1 MKRMIALL
9 LLLCMLTACAAPVP
23 ETEEPTAAS
32 QEIAVPEQKQP
43 DSGTMTGAAT
53 FTQAAS
59 EPLTYT
65 VVLKTLEDS
74 AAAADGTTLAVRS
87 YELPEMTVTLP
98 DGTVLTEAAS
108 PAETAAPAA
117 KPAKSR
123 GRRLWDDYGYL
134 LVTLAAVFV
143 LFKVLL
149 QLAYVPSGSME
160 TTIPTKCLLV
170 GWRLPYLVSDPVP
183 DRGDIVTFWD
193 EELNKVLVK
202 RVVGLP
208 GETLSFKNGYTYVNG
223 EKLDESYLPT
233 QGITTLPDSMAE
245 KTFTVPEGCMFVMG
259 DNRTGSNDSR
269 LLGEPYIPVEAVQAR
284 MLVAISVGSD
294 QSWQGIRWIG

>member
-108 PAETAAPAA
+108 PAETAALERAEAFNSRFRDWAGADGFDEVTAWAEEELAFRALWRSFYRTISIEGRFNPRSRMTHMPKRYWGTMTEFQDDAPAR
-117 KPAKSR
+117 P
-123 GRRLWDDYGYL
+123 
-134 LVTLAAVFV
+134 
-143 LFKVLL
+143 
-149 QLAYVPSGSME
+149 
-160 TTIPTKCLLV
+160 
-170 GWRLPYLVSDPVP
+170 LPPVSD
-183 DRGDIVTFWD
+183 
-193 EELNKVLVK
+193 
-202 RVVGLP
+202 
-208 GETLSFKNGYTYVNG
+208 S
-223 EKLDESYLPT
+223 
-233 QGITTLPDSMAE
+233 
-245 KTFTVPEGCMFVMG
+245 
-259 DNRTGSNDSR
+259 
-269 LLGEPYIPVEAVQAR
+269 
-284 MLVAISVGSD
+284 
-294 QSWQGIRWIG
+294 

>member
-87 YELPEMTVTLP
+87 YELPEMT
-98 DGTVLTEAAS
+98 DG
-108 PAETAAPAA
+108 
-117 KPAKSR
+117 
-123 GRRLWDDYGYL
+123 G
-134 LVTLAAVFV
+134 
-143 LFKVLL
+143 
-149 QLAYVPSGSME
+149 
-160 TTIPTKCLLV
+160 
-170 GWRLPYLVSDPVP
+170 
-183 DRGDIVTFWD
+183 
-193 EELNKVLVK
+193 
-202 RVVGLP
+202 GLP
-208 GETLSFKNGYTYVNG
+208 GGDGGPG
-223 EKLDESYLPT
+223 EGGGLQQP
-233 QGITTLPDSMAE
+233 
-245 KTFTVPEGCMFVMG
+245 VP
-259 DNRTGSNDSR
+259 R
-269 LLGEPYIPVEAVQAR
+269 LGRGGWL
-284 MLVAISVGSD
+284 
-294 QSWQGIRWIG
+294 

>member
-108 PAETAAPAA
+108 PAGAASSSSSPEGAASSGSASVSSPSGESSGSGTESSGILSYGAKQATSFPWIRRAPARLA
-117 KPAKSR
+117 
-123 GRRLWDDYGYL
+123 RR
-134 LVTLAAVFV
+134 
-143 LFKVLL
+143 
-149 QLAYVPSGSME
+149 PH
-160 TTIPTKCLLV
+160 
-170 GWRLPYLVSDPVP
+170 
-183 DRGDIVTFWD
+183 
-193 EELNKVLVK
+193 
-202 RVVGLP
+202 
-208 GETLSFKNGYTYVNG
+208 
-223 EKLDESYLPT
+223 
-233 QGITTLPDSMAE
+233 
-245 KTFTVPEGCMFVMG
+245 FTAP
-259 DNRTGSNDSR
+259 
-269 LLGEPYIPVEAVQAR
+269 P
-284 MLVAISVGSD
+284 
-294 QSWQGIRWIG
+294 

>member
-108 PAETAAPAA
+108 PAETASPSWGRLT
-117 KPAKSR
+117 KTMSPSSLWAKSVSPTR
-123 GRRLWDDYGYL
+123 ASPLSNLTHSWDL
-134 LVTLAAVFV
+134 
-143 LFKVLL
+143 
-149 QLAYVPSGSME
+149 E
-160 TTIPTKCLLV
+160 
-170 GWRLPYLVSDPVP
+170 
-183 DRGDIVTFWD
+183 
-193 EELNKVLVK
+193 
-202 RVVGLP
+202 
-208 GETLSFKNGYTYVNG
+208 
-223 EKLDESYLPT
+223 
-233 QGITTLPDSMAE
+233 
-245 KTFTVPEGCMFVMG
+245 
-259 DNRTGSNDSR
+259 
-269 LLGEPYIPVEAVQAR
+269 
-284 MLVAISVGSD
+284 
-294 QSWQGIRWIG
+294 

>member
-98 DGTVLTEAAS
+98 DGTV
-108 PAETAAPAA
+108 PPRRRRR
-117 KPAKSR
+117 PWR
-123 GRRLWDDYGYL
+123 GRR
-134 LVTLAAVFV
+134 
-143 LFKVLL
+143 
-149 QLAYVPSGSME
+149 PSTAGSA
-160 TTIPTKCLLV
+160 T
-170 GWRLPYLVSDPVP
+170 G
-183 DRGDIVTFWD
+183 
-193 EELNKVLVK
+193 
-202 RVVGLP
+202 P
-208 GETLSFKNGYTYVNG
+208 GR
-223 EKLDESYLPT
+223 
-233 QGITTLPDSMAE
+233 MAL
-245 KTFTVPEGCMFVMG
+245 T
-259 DNRTGSNDSR
+259 R
-269 LLGEPYIPVEAVQAR
+269 
-284 MLVAISVGSD
+284 
-294 QSWQGIRWIG
+294 

>member
-108 PAETAAPAA
+108 PAETAALERAEA
-117 KPAKSR
+117 FNSR
-123 GRRLWDDYGYL
+123 FRDWAGADGFDE
-134 LVTLAAVFV
+134 VTAWA
-143 LFKVLL
+143 
-149 QLAYVPSGSME
+149 E
-160 TTIPTKCLLV
+160 
-170 GWRLPYLVSDPVP
+170 
-183 DRGDIVTFWD
+183 
-193 EELNKVLVK
+193 EELAF
-202 RVVGLP
+202 R
-208 GETLSFKNGYTYVNG
+208 T
-223 EKLDESYLPT
+223 ES
-233 QGITTLPDSMAE
+233 GGNWHRE
-245 KTFTVPEGCMFVMG
+245 
-259 DNRTGSNDSR
+259 
-269 LLGEPYIPVEAVQAR
+269 
-284 MLVAISVGSD
+284 
-294 QSWQGIRWIG
+294 

>member
-87 YELPEMTVTLP
+87 YELPEMTGRHCA
-98 DGTVLTEAAS
+98 DG
-108 PAETAAPAA
+108 
-117 KPAKSR
+117 
-123 GRRLWDDYGYL
+123 G
-134 LVTLAAVFV
+134 
-143 LFKVLL
+143 
-149 QLAYVPSGSME
+149 
-160 TTIPTKCLLV
+160 
-170 GWRLPYLVSDPVP
+170 
-183 DRGDIVTFWD
+183 
-193 EELNKVLVK
+193 
-202 RVVGLP
+202 GLP
-208 GETLSFKNGYTYVNG
+208 GGDGGPG
-223 EKLDESYLPT
+223 EGGGFQQP
-233 QGITTLPDSMAE
+233 
-245 KTFTVPEGCMFVMG
+245 VP
-259 DNRTGSNDSR
+259 R
-269 LLGEPYIPVEAVQAR
+269 LGRGGWL
-284 MLVAISVGSD
+284 
-294 QSWQGIRWIG
+294 

>member
-87 YELPEMTVTLP
+87 YELPEMT
-98 DGTVLTEAAS
+98 A
-108 PAETAAPAA
+108 
-117 KPAKSR
+117 
-123 GRRLWDDYGYL
+123 
-134 LVTLAAVFV
+134 
-143 LFKVLL
+143 
-149 QLAYVPSGSME
+149 
-160 TTIPTKCLLV
+160 
-170 GWRLPYLVSDPVP
+170 
-183 DRGDIVTFWD
+183 
-193 EELNKVLVK
+193 
-202 RVVGLP
+202 
-208 GETLSFKNGYTYVNG
+208 
-223 EKLDESYLPT
+223 
-233 QGITTLPDSMAE
+233 
-245 KTFTVPEGCMFVMG
+245 
-259 DNRTGSNDSR
+259 
-269 LLGEPYIPVEAVQAR
+269 
-284 MLVAISVGSD
+284 
-294 QSWQGIRWIG
+294 

>member
-87 YELPEMTVTLP
+87 YELPEMTVTRRRRRP
-98 DGTVLTEAAS
+98 W
-108 PAETAAPAA
+108 
-117 KPAKSR
+117 R
-123 GRRLWDDYGYL
+123 GRRLS
-134 LVTLAAVFV
+134 TA
-143 LFKVLL
+143 
-149 QLAYVPSGSME
+149 GSA
-160 TTIPTKCLLV
+160 T
-170 GWRLPYLVSDPVP
+170 G
-183 DRGDIVTFWD
+183 
-193 EELNKVLVK
+193 
-202 RVVGLP
+202 P
-208 GETLSFKNGYTYVNG
+208 GR
-223 EKLDESYLPT
+223 
-233 QGITTLPDSMAE
+233 MAL
-245 KTFTVPEGCMFVMG
+245 T
-259 DNRTGSNDSR
+259 R
-269 LLGEPYIPVEAVQAR
+269 
-284 MLVAISVGSD
+284 
-294 QSWQGIRWIG
+294 

>member
-108 PAETAAPAA
+108 PAETAALERAEA
-117 KPAKSR
+117 FNSR
-123 GRRLWDDYGYL
+123 FRDWAEADGFDE
-134 LVTLAAVFV
+134 VTAWA
-143 LFKVLL
+143 
-149 QLAYVPSGSME
+149 E
-160 TTIPTKCLLV
+160 
-170 GWRLPYLVSDPVP
+170 
-183 DRGDIVTFWD
+183 
-193 EELNKVLVK
+193 EELA
-202 RVVGLP
+202 
-208 GETLSFKNGYTYVNG
+208 F
-223 EKLDESYLPT
+223 
-233 QGITTLPDSMAE
+233 
-245 KTFTVPEGCMFVMG
+245 
-259 DNRTGSNDSR
+259 RT
-269 LLGEPYIPVEAVQAR
+269 E
-284 MLVAISVGSD
+284 SVGIGHPTRW
-294 QSWQGIRWIG
+294 SWTVLSIRRSRWCASRRSITAIPAGPTPTRYCWPGTST

>member
-108 PAETAAPAA
+108 PAETAALERAEA
-117 KPAKSR
+117 FNSR
-123 GRRLWDDYGYL
+123 FRDWAGADGFDEGLGRGGAGLSDGVRWELD
-134 LVTLAAVFV
+134 TLHAGAG
-143 LFKVLL
+143 LFCLSDGADGVHPGGVL
-149 QLAYVPSGSME
+149 QLYRRGPPQHGTAGLELRPDDG
-160 TTIPTKCLLV
+160 
-170 GWRLPYLVSDPVP
+170 PVL
-183 DRGDIVTFWD
+183 R
-193 EELNKVLVK
+193 
-202 RVVGLP
+202 
-208 GETLSFKNGYTYVNG
+208 
-223 EKLDESYLPT
+223 
-233 QGITTLPDSMAE
+233 A
-245 KTFTVPEGCMFVMG
+245 
-259 DNRTGSNDSR
+259 
-269 LLGEPYIPVEAVQAR
+269 
-284 MLVAISVGSD
+284 
-294 QSWQGIRWIG
+294 